1 MVTASTSASS
11 SALLDVPLS
20 QESATSLFPRSSF
33 LILNPPPAETDITL
47 TLDASP
53 YYTTTSSSKHKLQG
67 FKLIPDGFHV
77 YTITGSAA
85 GAIPLQG
92 VLSFTR
98 GHQVHLRTI
107 SSSTGTF
114 VAPDQPSSSSRIYC
128 NPLQPLQPET
138 IISIDQLR
146 TSDPFLIPYPHT
158 TRSAWLKATSH
169 LQDERVGPSIVT
181 RVCGIDE
188 WTADAHVDSFT
199 EVEAVPSHLSS
210 SSSSKLSVA
219 EQRLEDQL
227 RSGGSGSRATANTLH
242 FTPFD
247 LKRSWKVGTVG
258 SELTR
263 WSVDKSWLLADTVQR
278 AGDLDHLLA
287 EFELAFV
294 LFHRL
299 HSPACLTHWTSLLS
313 LFSRSAHACSR
324 APAHFSAHPADPR
337 SKDTS
342 SSSPSSSIDKEI
354 NNTLPRN
361 THVQFLQTL
370 LAQLQLIVVVQ
381 SQTQQS
387 DKEFFSTLHPTLETD
402 LLRELAILRRSIS
415 SGLASRAATQRSAM
429 RYGGGG
435 RNDQQNAR
443 EEQDDE
449 EEGIQSLLAAWR
461 SLSHFSSRAFGWALD
476 EELDEEA
483 EVREDEEAEEGED
496 APVVVDLDDDEYG

>member
-1 MVTASTSASS
+1 MTASSASAS
-11 SALLDVPLS
+11 LLDLPLS
-20 QESATSLFPRSSF
+20 QESATALFPRSSF
-33 LILNPPPAETDITL
+33 LILNPPPAESDITL

-53 YYTTTSSSKHKLQG
+53 YYTTTSKHKLQG
-67 FKLIPDGFHV
+67 FKLIPDGFHI
-77 YTITGSAA
+77 YTLTSSTTE
-85 GAIPLQG
+85 AIPLQAI
-92 VLSFTR
+92 LSFTR

-107 SSSTGTF
+107 SSSSGTF
-114 VAPDQPSSSSRIYC
+114 GAPDQPSSSSRIYC
-128 NPLQPLQPET
+128 NPIHQPLQPET
-138 IISIDQLR
+138 ITSIDQLR

-169 LQDERVGPSIVT
+169 LQDERAGPSIVT

-210 SSSSKLSVA
+210 SSSSKLSAA

-263 WSVDKSWLLADTVQR
+263 WSVDKSWLLADMVQR

-342 SSSPSSSIDKEI
+342 SSSPSSSIEKEI
-354 NNTLPRN
+354 NNTLPKN
-361 THVQFLQTL
+361 THVQFLQAL

-387 DKEFFSTLHPTLETD
+387 DKDFFSSLHPTLETD

-429 RYGGGG
+429 RYGGGSA
-435 RNDQQNAR
+435 QPNAG
-443 EEQDDE
+443 EGAADE
-449 EEGIQSLLAAWR
+449 EEGIQSLLGAWR

-496 APVVVDLDDDEYG
+496 APVVVDLDDDEYE